1 MNVVFVC
8 LTLGGGGAE
17 RVIQTLSNKLI
28 SLGVK
33 VTIIALEDSNV
44 AYGYSKDIKIIELK
58 TAKLMKGVGKLF
70 YIPLQAIELNRVLKT
85 ISNCSVMSFL
95 VRANFTFIISS
106 FFSKRKVIISERNHS
121 QSQYKRKGVKGFIFR
136 YLISKLY
143 NMADIIVPISMGI
156 EDSLRN
162 DFNIRNPTFKTI
174 YNPQDI
180 KSIRSVKIRNDLV
193 NNEYFNYI
201 TAGRLIEQKDHMT
214 LLKSFSKVIK
224 NAPKSRLYILGDG
237 PLRGQLESYIKVNEL
252 EGYVFLLGFKQNA
265 FEYFKQ
271 CDCFVFSSIFEGF
284 GNVLVE
290 AMACGLPIVST
301 SCPSGPSEILGDGQY
316 GLLSDIYD
324 VDALSHNM
332 LIIQSDGCQSKFS
345 ELSKIR
351 CEHFDIDLISS
362 QYFEVLRVSLD
373 REAA

>member
-1 MNVVFVC
+1 MNVVFIC

-28 SLGVK
+28 SIGVK
-33 VTIIALEDSNV
+33 VTIIVLEDSNV
-44 AYGYSKDIKIIELK
+44 VYGYSKDIKIIKLK
-58 TAKLMKGVGKLF
+58 TSKLIKGVGKFF

-85 ISNCSVMSFL
+85 IPNSSVMSFL

-106 FFSKRKVIISERNHS
+106 FFSKRNVIISERNHS
-121 QSQYKRKGVKGFIFR
+121 QSQYKSKGVRGFIFR

-143 NMADIIVPISMGI
+143 NMADIIVPISKGV

-162 DFNIRNPTFKTI
+162 YFNIRKPTFKTI

-180 KSIRSVKIRNDLV
+180 KSIRSIEIKNELV
-193 NNEYFNYI
+193 SNEFFNYI
-201 TAGRLIEQKDHMT
+201 TAGRLIEQKDHIT

-224 NAPKSRLYILGDG
+224 IAPKSRLYILGDG
-237 PLRGQLESYIKVNEL
+237 PLKCELENYIKINKL
-252 EGYVFLLGFKQNA
+252 EGCVFLLGFKQNA

-290 AMACGLPIVST
+290 AMACGLPIVTT
-301 SCPSGPSEILGDGQY
+301 SCPSGPSEILADGQY

-324 VDALSHNM
+324 VDALSNNM
-332 LIIQSDGCQSKFS
+332 LIIQSDGCQSKFG

-362 QYFEVLRVSLD
+362 QYFEVLGVDLD
-373 REAA
+373 